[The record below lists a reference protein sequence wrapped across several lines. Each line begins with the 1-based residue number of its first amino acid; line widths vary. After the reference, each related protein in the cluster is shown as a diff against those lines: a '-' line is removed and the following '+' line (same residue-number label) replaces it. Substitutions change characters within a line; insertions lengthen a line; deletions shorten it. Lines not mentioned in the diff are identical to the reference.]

1 MIRQTARL
9 LQDRIALRRLRR
21 NVELDIALRSKVRY
35 SRISS
40 ELSRLHIGDRTI
52 FEGSIAADRAGAQV
66 SIGDRTF
73 IGESGLIAAERITI
87 GDDVLISWGCTIVDH
102 HSHALRWAD
111 RRDDVVEYYDGRK
124 DWSKVRIAP
133 VTIENKVWIGFD
145 AVILAGVTIG
155 EGAVVGCRSVVTRD
169 VEPYTVVAGTPARTI
184 SILGNEDGDG
194 K

>member
-1 MIRQTARL
+1 MIRRTVRL
-9 LQDRIALRRLRR
+9 LQDRSALRRLRR
-21 NVELDIALRSKVRY
+21 DVDLDIAVRSKVRY

-40 ELSRLHIGDRTI
+40 GLSRLRIGDQTI

-66 SIGDRTF
+66 WIGDRTF
-73 IGESGLIAAERITI
+73 IGQSGIIAADRITI

-102 HSHALRWAD
+102 NSHALRWPD
-111 RRDDVVEYYDGRK
+111 RRDDVVEWYDGRK
-124 DWSKVRIAP
+124 DWSKVKIAP
-133 VTIENKVWIGFD
+133 VIIENKVWIGFD

-169 VEPYTVVAGTPARTI
+169 VEPYTVVAGTPARTV

-194 K
+194 E